1 MKQHPVVKKAVE
13 QLAHFC
19 GRAAKGMRKAQA
31 KMPLATQ
38 WMGQKV
44 RDLRTALPR
53 LREPRTMAFVGSG
66 AAIVF
71 TLVLMAV
78 PGGAERT
85 VRKAALSGR
94 ELFSA
99 LAAQHKGIATAS
111 QVDEGAT
118 RDSSTNRVVLSE
130 TAWETLTIEQRNSI
144 GSWLNQLGGFWE
156 IRVGRASRD
165 DQRVLDSEPVITSK
179 EWNRQLR

>member
-1 MKQHPVVKKAVE
+1 MKQHPVMKRLVE
-13 QLAHFC
+13 QIEQLR
-19 GRAAKGMRKAQA
+19 GRTVKSLHTLHARV
-31 KMPLATQ
+31 PEATR
-38 WMGQKV
+38 WLGQKAASIRSV
-44 RDLRTALPR
+44 LPK

-66 AAIVF
+66 AAVVF

-94 ELFSA
+94 ELYAA
-99 LAAQHKGIATAS
+99 LAEQHAGIAHS
-111 QVDEGAT
+111 SRVDESAA

-130 TAWETLTIEQRNSI
+130 TLTIEQRNSI
-144 GSWLNQLGGFWE
+144 GTWLNQLGGFWE

-165 DQRVLDSEPVITSK
+165 DQRVLESEPVITSK